1 MPPKKI
7 KNPTAK
13 ALQAALTDATTNLVP
28 RDSTKIMIAYRNWL
42 DKAEESKKNPVEK
55 DMVSKPQNL
64 FSQTLQGSHCV
75 CD

>member
-42 DKAEESKKNPVEK
+42 DKAEESKKK
-55 DMVSKPQNL
+55 SRRRPQL
-64 FSQTLQGSHCV
+64 LRKETTSTSRTYAPPLKY
-75 CD
+75 